1 MGLKLFKTCKPPP
14 PTTLAHH
21 PPSPISESFL
31 VVCTTTHQS
40 FIVAGWINGI
50 GTDFLSADSIALCIT
65 EHYYLPADRNL
76 DYLSSTSISS
86 LMLYSLSKT
95 GIKFPKEK

>member
-1 MGLKLFKTCKPPP
+1 MGLKLGKTCKLPP
-14 PTTLAHH
+14 PTTLAH
-21 PPSPISESFL
+21 PPSPISEAFL
-31 VVCTTTHQS
+31 VVCTPKFHRS
-40 FIVAGWINGI
+40 WINGI
-50 GTDFLSADSIALCIT
+50 GTDFLSADSNAMRIT

-76 DYLSSTSISS
+76 YYLSSTSISS

>member
-1 MGLKLFKTCKPPP
+1 MGLKLGKTCIPPP
-14 PTTLAHH
+14 PGRVH
-21 PPSPISESFL
+21 
-31 VVCTTTHQS
+31 
-40 FIVAGWINGI
+40 INSTKFHRNWANSI
-50 GTDFLSADSIALCIT
+50 GTDFLLADSIALCIT

-76 DYLSSTSISS
+76 YYLSSTSISS